1 MEISIRRADVVTRPA
16 GLLAVGVFEGAL
28 AKDSLA
34 ARLDRLSGGAL
45 KAVLSSGDFAGRPGE
60 TALLYPAGV
69 KAKRVLLVG
78 LGPAAELDERRVL
91 AAAATAM
98 RRARDLAAG
107 ELALALPE
115 AVEGTPALA
124 RAAGQGLVLGHHR
137 HTAYLS
143 GGGKPALT
151 RAEWL
156 TAKAPSASVKTAF
169 EAGVTRGEAVGLA
182 RDLASTPGQDL
193 PPAALAA
200 RAREVAKQ
208 VGARATVYDVA
219 AMERL
224 GMGCVLAVGR
234 GSPHPPCFIE
244 LVKEPAGVKKGA
256 KVATVV
262 VIGKGV
268 TFDTGGVSLKPR
280 EGMSKMK
287 YDMSGSAAVIGLF
300 ASLGTLKLP
309 FRLVGLIPSAENAI
323 GSRAMKPG
331 DVVRA
336 MDGTTIEVTNTDAE
350 GRLLLADALVYARRF
365 RPVAVVDLATL
376 TGAMSIA
383 LGRHAAGLFTSD
395 DALATEL
402 HAAGERTGERLW
414 RMPMWSEF
422 LTEMKGDTADLVN
435 SNERREGGSCTAAG
449 FLSHFAQGLPWA
461 HLDIASTAWTYSER
475 PESSRGP
482 NAFGVRL
489 LTDWLERRARG

>member
-1 MEISIRRADVVTRPA
+1 MELSIRRADPAARPA
-16 GLLAVGVFEGAL
+16 GLLAIGVFDGPP
-28 AKDSLA
+28 AKGSVA
-34 ARLDRLSGGAL
+34 ARFDSATRGAL
-45 KAVLSSGDFAGRPGE
+45 KAVRTAGDFAGKAGE

-78 LGPAAELDERRVL
+78 LGAAGELDERRVL
-91 AAAATAM
+91 AAAATAT
-98 RRARDLAAG
+98 RRARDLGAG
-107 ELALALPE
+107 SVALALPE
-115 AVEGTPALA
+115 AVEASPALA
-124 RAAGQGLVLGHHR
+124 RAAGEGLVLGHHR

-143 GGGKPALT
+143 GGGKPALL

-156 TAKAPSASVKTAF
+156 VAKAPAAAAKAAF
-169 EAGVTRGEAVGLA
+169 EHGATRGEAVGLA

-193 PPAALAA
+193 PPAALAE
-200 RAREVAKQ
+200 RAQEVAKR
-208 VGARATVYDVA
+208 VGAKATVYDVA

-234 GSPHPPCFIE
+234 GSPHPARFIE

-256 KVATVV
+256 AVDTVV

-280 EGMSKMK
+280 EGMNKMK

-300 ASLGTLKLP
+300 ASLATLELP
-309 FRLVGLIPSAENAI
+309 FRVVGLIPSAENAI
-323 GSRAMKPG
+323 GSRAFKPG
-331 DVVRA
+331 DVIRA

-350 GRLLLADALVYARRF
+350 GRLLLADALVYAKRF
-365 RPVAVVDLATL
+365 TPAAVVDLATL

-383 LGRHAAGLFTSD
+383 LGRHAAGLFSAD
-395 DALATEL
+395 DALAAEL

-414 RMPMWSEF
+414 RMPLWPEF
-422 LTEMKGDTADLVN
+422 LSEMKGDTADLVN

-449 FLSHFAQGLPWA
+449 FLSHFAKGMPWV
-461 HLDIASTAWTYSER
+461 HLDIASTAWTYNER

-489 LTDWLERRARG
+489 LTNWLEQRARG